1 MSLVFI
7 NIYLNRWSRAF
18 ARASSIA
25 LLAVTLPLERGVAD
39 QRELPNQRSAVD
51 VVLVFDASGS
61 MLKTD
66 PRNLRFEGAKLLL
79 SFLSDSDRISVV
91 RFADSA
97 KIVRDLGQ
105 YSKSMAPQFMEQI
118 QTIAPEGQY
127 SDLSEGIKLA
137 KAVLDASHHAEAQ
150 KLIVLLSDG
159 KMEPDPKISP
169 AFARTL
175 ELVHDLLPDLKAKE
189 TKVFTLAFSEF
200 ADRPLLSE
208 IAAATDGLTW
218 YTATPEDLHRSFA
231 ELFLAVKRPQVVAQT
246 GRGFKIDDDV
256 EEATFYIN
264 REPGNMLSLIPPKGE
279 LLSLAKHP
287 DWVTWFSGQNFDV
300 ITLKE
305 PDPGDWRV
313 TGTEHS
319 DGFATVL
326 TDLKVL
332 TDWPLVVRSGDTPL
346 VQARLYEQSKP
357 VSLPEMSEVLKFGVQ
372 IARTDQ
378 VATPMFQEALR
389 DDGKGGDKVALDGIF
404 SIPVRLDQIG
414 EYKLTIVA
422 KSPTFVKS
430 QQIPFSVRPRLVS
443 LEVGASHDNH
453 DYDDTPKEP
462 AESGHE
468 VQAVGARVN
477 EDSTLRV
484 RVSKETLAYK
494 EAEIVVELLS
504 SDRRKI
510 KIPMKRDGDSA
521 LVYSTTLHHVNEDG
535 EYTATAFLR
544 GLTKKG
550 EGIEA
555 ASRSIRVMFA
565 RQSKEE
571 PTPEHIVV
579 EPKEEKKAASPVI
592 PIVPIGIVIGLGS
605 LAAVALMSRTKK
617 QAKSSASSVG
627 KYVPH
632 KQLIDAISTLE
643 EKISTTSVEINDP
656 IFSMLDKQGDV
667 VAPRTSSAQ
676 AEVRQPGDAEEKS
689 AVAPQAQDSAVTQ
702 ESVMAALPDDV

>member
-1 MSLVFI
+1 
-7 NIYLNRWSRAF
+7 
-18 ARASSIA
+18 
-25 LLAVTLPLERGVAD
+25 
-39 QRELPNQRSAVD
+39 
-51 VVLVFDASGS
+51 
-61 MLKTD
+61 
-66 PRNLRFEGAKLLL
+66 
-79 SFLSDSDRISVV
+79 
-91 RFADSA
+91 
-97 KIVRDLGQ
+97 
-105 YSKSMAPQFMEQI
+105 MEQI

-137 KAVLDASHHAEAQ
+137 KAVLDSSHRPEAQ

-159 KMEPDPKISP
+159 KMEPDPKVSP

-175 ELVHDLLPDLKAKE
+175 ELVHDLLPDLKSKE

-200 ADRPLLSE
+200 ADRPLLAE

-264 REPGNMLSLIPPKGE
+264 REPGSMLSLISPKGE
-279 LLSLAKHP
+279 ILSLEKHP
-287 DWVTWFSGQNFDV
+287 DWTTWFSGQNFDV

-346 VQARLYEQSKP
+346 VQARLYEETKP
-357 VSLPEMSEVLKFGVQ
+357 VSLPEMSDVLKFGVQ

-378 VATPMFQEALR
+378 VATPMLQEALR

-404 SIPVRLDQIG
+404 SIPVRLDHVG

-443 LEVGASHDNH
+443 LEVAGSQDEHEHHATGEEAGEKGAGEHTH
-453 DYDDTPKEP
+453 
-462 AESGHE
+462 AAHVHE
-468 VQAVGARVN
+468 N
-477 EDSTLRV
+477 STLRV
-484 RVSKETLAYK
+484 KVNKEALAYK
-494 EAEIVVELLS
+494 DTEIVVELLS
-504 SDRRKI
+504 ADRRKI
-510 KIPMKRDGDSA
+510 KLPIKRDSGSS
-521 LVYSTTLHHVNEDG
+521 LECSTTLRNVKDDG

-544 GLTKKG
+544 AVTKKG
-550 EGIEA
+550 EVVEA
-555 ASRSIRVMFA
+555 ASTPIHFVFT
-565 RQSKEE
+565 RQSQNE
-571 PTPEHIVV
+571 PTPEPIVV
-579 EPKEEKKAASPVI
+579 EPKESKAETPPAI
-592 PIVPIGIVIGLGS
+592 PLVPLGVVLGLGS
-605 LAAVALMSRTKK
+605 LVALALISRTKK
-617 QAKSSASSVG
+617 QTKTNASSVQ
-627 KYVPH
+627 KYVPQ
-632 KQLIDAISTLE
+632 KQLIEAISALE
-643 EKISTTSVEINDP
+643 EKVSTTSVEINDP
-656 IFSMLDKQGDV
+656 IFSLLDTQSGKDESEAIPEPVGAAGSRGGESQNPEEQREQN
-667 VAPRTSSAQ
+667 APEADQSK
-676 AEVRQPGDAEEKS
+676 VD
-689 AVAPQAQDSAVTQ
+689 
-702 ESVMAALPDDV
+702 ALPDDI

>member
-7 NIYLNRWSRAF
+7 RMYFNRWSRSL
-18 ARASSIA
+18 ARVGGIA
-25 LLAVTLPLERGVAD
+25 LLAVTLPMEMGMAD
-39 QRELPNQRSAVD
+39 QRELANQRSAVD

-66 PRNLRFEGAKLLL
+66 PQNLRFEGAKLLL
-79 SFLSDSDRISVV
+79 SFLGDGDRISVV

-97 KIVRDLGQ
+97 KIVRDLHQ
-105 YSKSMAPQFMEQI
+105 YSKTMAPQLMEQI

-127 SDLSEGIKLA
+127 SDLSEGIKLG
-137 KAVLDASHHAEAQ
+137 KAVLDASHRPEAQ

-159 KMEPDPKISP
+159 KMEPDPKTSP

-264 REPGNMLSLIPPKGE
+264 REPGSMLSLISPKGE
-279 LLSLAKHP
+279 LLSVDKHP
-287 DWVTWFSGQNFDV
+287 DWATWFSGQNFDV

-313 TGTEHS
+313 SGTEHS

-372 IARTDQ
+372 ISRTDQ
-378 VATPMFQEALR
+378 VATPMLQEVLH

-404 SIPVRLDQIG
+404 SMPVRLDQIG
-414 EYKLTIVA
+414 EYKLTIIA

-430 QQIPFSVRPRLVS
+430 QQIPFSVRPRLIS
-443 LEVGASHDNH
+443 LEVGASHDTHEHH
-453 DYDDTPKEP
+453 DD
-462 AESGHE
+462 
-468 VQAVGARVN
+468 
-477 EDSTLRV
+477 
-484 RVSKETLAYK
+484 
-494 EAEIVVELLS
+494 
-504 SDRRKI
+504 
-510 KIPMKRDGDSA
+510 
-521 LVYSTTLHHVNEDG
+521 
-535 EYTATAFLR
+535 
-544 GLTKKG
+544 
-550 EGIEA
+550 
-555 ASRSIRVMFA
+555 
-565 RQSKEE
+565 
-571 PTPEHIVV
+571 
-579 EPKEEKKAASPVI
+579 
-592 PIVPIGIVIGLGS
+592 
-605 LAAVALMSRTKK
+605 
-617 QAKSSASSVG
+617 
-627 KYVPH
+627 H
-632 KQLIDAISTLE
+632 K
-643 EKISTTSVEINDP
+643 
-656 IFSMLDKQGDV
+656 
-667 VAPRTSSAQ
+667 
-676 AEVRQPGDAEEKS
+676 
-689 AVAPQAQDSAVTQ
+689 
-702 ESVMAALPDDV
+702 

>member
-1 MSLVFI
+1 VSG
-7 NIYLNRWSRAF
+7 
-18 ARASSIA
+18 IA
-25 LLAVTLPLERGVAD
+25 LLAVAVPIEIAVAD
-39 QRELPNQRSAVD
+39 QRELASQRSAVD

-66 PRNLRFEGAKLLL
+66 PSNLRYEGAKLLL
-79 SFLSDSDRISVV
+79 SFLGDGDRISVV
-91 RFADSA
+91 RFADTA
-97 KIVRDLGQ
+97 KIVRELHQ
-105 YSKSMAPQFMEQI
+105 YSKSMAPQLMEQI

-137 KAVLDASHHAEAQ
+137 KAVLDASQRPEAQ

-159 KMEPDPKISP
+159 KMEPDPKVSL

-175 ELVHDLLPDLKAKE
+175 ELVHDLLPDLKSKE

-264 REPGNMLSLIPPKGE
+264 REPGNMLSLISPKGE
-279 LLSLAKHP
+279 MLSLEKHP

-346 VQARLYEQSKP
+346 VQARLYEETKP

-378 VATPMFQEALR
+378 VATPMIQEALR

-414 EYKLTIVA
+414 EYKLTIIA
-422 KSPTFVKS
+422 KSPTFAKS

-443 LEVGASHDNH
+443 LEVGATEGDHEHHIDHTNTTEKGHDEH
-453 DYDDTPKEP
+453 SDITP
-462 AESGHE
+462 
-468 VQAVGARVN
+468 VN
-477 EDSTLRV
+477 EDSILRV
-484 RVSKETLAYK
+484 RVTKETIAYK
-494 EAEIVVELLS
+494 ETDIVVELVS
-504 SDRRKI
+504 ADRRKI
-510 KIPMKRDGDSA
+510 KIPIKREGGSA
-521 LVYSTTLHHVNEDG
+521 LEYSTSLTNLKEDG
-535 EYTATAFLR
+535 EYTAVALLR

-550 EGIEA
+550 EEVEA
-555 ASRSIRVMFA
+555 SSTPLRISFS

-571 PTPEHIVV
+571 PTPEPVVV
-579 EPKEEKKAASPVI
+579 EPKEEKSEIKPIIPV
-592 PIVPIGIVIGLGS
+592 VPLGIVVGLGA
-605 LAAVALMSRTKK
+605 LVAFALISRTKK
-617 QAKSSASSVG
+617 QVQKSGPTVQ

-632 KQLIDAISTLE
+632 KQLIDAISALE
-643 EKISTTSVEINDP
+643 EKVSTSSVEINDP
-656 IFSMLDKQGDV
+656 IFGLLDKQREDGAERVSSSDAQ
-667 VAPRTSSAQ
+667 VAQPENTQ
-676 AEVRQPGDAEEKS
+676 EVPAETPKEEKS
-689 AVAPQAQDSAVTQ
+689 TSEEPSTVD
-702 ESVMAALPDDV
+702 ALPDDI

>member
-1 MSLVFI
+1 MYF
-7 NIYLNRWSRAF
+7 NRWSRSL
-18 ARASSIA
+18 ARAGGIA
-25 LLAVTLPLERGVAD
+25 LLAVTIPMGIGMAD

-66 PRNLRFEGAKLLL
+66 PHNLRFEGAKLLL
-79 SFLSDSDRISVV
+79 SFLGDTDRISVV

-97 KIVRDLGQ
+97 KIIRELQ
-105 YSKSMAPQFMEQI
+105 PYSKATAPQLMEQI
-118 QTIAPEGQY
+118 QTLEPEGQY

-137 KAVLDASHHAEAQ
+137 KAVLDASHRAEAQ

-159 KMEPDPKISP
+159 KMEPDPKTSP

-264 REPGNMLSLIPPKGE
+264 REPGDVLSLITPKGE

-305 PDPGDWRV
+305 PDAGDWRV

-357 VSLPEMSEVLKFGVQ
+357 VSLPEMSDVLKFGVQ

-378 VATPMFQEALR
+378 VATPMLQEALR

-404 SIPVRLDQIG
+404 SIPVRLEQVG

-422 KSPTFVKS
+422 KAPTFVKS

-443 LEVGASHDNH
+443 LEVGVDHDALEQ
-453 DYDDTPKEP
+453 DDTHKES
-462 AESGHE
+462 AEGNHE
-468 VQAVGARVN
+468 AQLAGTRVN
-477 EDSTLRV
+477 EESTLLV

-494 EAEIVVELLS
+494 ETDIVVELLS

-510 KIPMKRDGDSA
+510 KIPMKRDGDRA
-521 LVYSTTLHHVNEDG
+521 LVYSTSLRNVKEDG

-544 GLTKKG
+544 GFTKKG
-550 EGIEA
+550 EQVDA
-555 ASRSIRVMFA
+555 ASTPIRVVFA

-571 PTPEHIVV
+571 PTPEQIVV
-579 EPKEEKKAASPVI
+579 EPKEEKKEASPSI
-592 PIVPIGIVIGLGS
+592 PILPLGVVIALGS
-605 LAAVALMSRTKK
+605 LAAVALVSRTKK
-617 QAKSSASSVG
+617 QAKSNASSVQ

-632 KQLIDAISTLE
+632 KQLIDAISALE
-643 EKISTTSVEINDP
+643 EKISSTSVEINDP
-656 IFSMLDKQGDV
+656 IFSMLDKQGDSITLR
-667 VAPRTSSAQ
+667 ANSAHV
-676 AEVRQPGDAEEKS
+676 EGPKTGDAEEKT
-689 AVAPQAQDSAVTQ
+689 AAAPQTQDGTAAEQSTL
-702 ESVMAALPDDV
+702 AALPDDI

>member
-1 MSLVFI
+1 MSFVFMR
-7 NIYLNRWSRAF
+7 LFFNRWSGAL
-18 ARASSIA
+18 ARASGIA
-25 LLAVTLPLERGVAD
+25 LLAVSLPIEMGMAD
-39 QRELPNQRSAVD
+39 QRELANQRSAVD

-66 PRNLRFEGAKLLL
+66 PQNLRFEGAKLLL
-79 SFLSDSDRISVV
+79 SFLSDGDRISVV

-97 KIVRDLGQ
+97 KIVRDLGH
-105 YSKSMAPQFMEQI
+105 YSKSIAPQLMEQI

-137 KAVLDASHHAEAQ
+137 KAVLDASHRPEAQ

-159 KMEPDPKISP
+159 KMEPDPKTSP

-189 TKVFTLAFSEF
+189 TKVFTLALSEL

-218 YTATPEDLHRSFA
+218 YTGTAEDLHHSFA
-231 ELFLAVKRPQVVAQT
+231 ELFLAVKRPQIVAQT

-264 REPGNMLSLIPPKGE
+264 REPANKLSLISPKGE
-279 LLSLAKHP
+279 LLSLEKHP

-372 IARTDQ
+372 ISRTDQ
-378 VATPMFQEALR
+378 VATPMLQEALR

-404 SIPVRLDQIG
+404 SMPVRLDQLG

-430 QQIPFSVRPRLVS
+430 QQIPFSVRPRLIS
-443 LEVGASHDNH
+443 LEVGMSHDDHHHH
-453 DYDDTPKEP
+453 DDKKEP
-462 AESGHE
+462 VEKGHE
-468 VQAVGARVN
+468 EAAVVAHVN

-484 RVSKETLAYK
+484 HVSKETIAYK
-494 EAEIVVELLS
+494 ETEILIELLS

-510 KIPMKRDGDSA
+510 KIPIKREGDSA
-521 LVYSTTLHHVNEDG
+521 LEFSTTLHNVKEDG
-535 EYTATAFLR
+535 EYTVTAFLR
-544 GLTKKG
+544 GVTKKG
-550 EGIEA
+550 EEVEA
-555 ASRSIRVMFA
+555 YSTPLRVVFA
-565 RQSKEE
+565 RQSAEE
-571 PTPEHIVV
+571 PTPEPVV
-579 EPKEEKKAASPVI
+579 EEPTEEKSEESPEIPMI
-592 PIVPIGIVIGLGS
+592 PIGMVVGLGS
-605 LAAVALMSRTKK
+605 LVAAALISRTKRQTK
-617 QAKSSASSVG
+617 KSASSVQ

-632 KQLIDAISTLE
+632 KQLIDAISALE
-643 EKISTTSVEINDP
+643 EKISTSSVEINDP
-656 IFSMLDKQGDV
+656 IFNLLDKQGDIS
-667 VAPRTSSAQ
+667 PPQSSSIQ
-676 AEVRQPGDAEEKS
+676 EEVPQPGRSEEQSVVTQQAKDNPNAEESK
-689 AVAPQAQDSAVTQ
+689 VD
-702 ESVMAALPDDV
+702 ALPDDI

>member
-1 MSLVFI
+1 M
-7 NIYLNRWSRAF
+7 
-18 ARASSIA
+18 
-25 LLAVTLPLERGVAD
+25 EMGKAD
-39 QRELPNQRSAVD
+39 QRELANQRSAVD

-66 PRNLRFEGAKLLL
+66 PQNLRFEGAKLLL
-79 SFLSDSDRISVV
+79 SFLSDTDRISVV

-97 KIVRDLGQ
+97 KIIRELQ
-105 YSKSMAPQFMEQI
+105 SYSKSMAPQLMEQI
-118 QTIAPEGQY
+118 QTLEPEGQY

-137 KAVLDASHHAEAQ
+137 KAVLDASHRTEAQ

-159 KMEPDPKISP
+159 KMEPDPKTSP

-175 ELVHDLLPDLKAKE
+175 ELVHDILPDLKAKE

-264 REPGNMLSLIPPKGE
+264 REPGNTLSLIPPKGE

-287 DWVTWFSGQNFDV
+287 EWVTWFSGQNFDV

-332 TDWPLVVRSGDTPL
+332 TDWPLVVRSGDIPL
-346 VQARLYEQSKP
+346 VQARLYEQTKP
-357 VSLPEMSEVLKFGVQ
+357 VSLPEMSDVLKFGVQ

-378 VATPMFQEALR
+378 VATPMLQEALR

-404 SIPVRLDQIG
+404 SIPVHLDQVG

-422 KSPTFVKS
+422 KAPTFVKS

-443 LEVGASHDNH
+443 LEVGANH
-453 DYDDTPKEP
+453 DAHEYDHDHKES

-468 VQAVGARVN
+468 AQPAETRVN

-494 EAEIVVELLS
+494 ETEIVVELLS

-510 KIPMKRDGDSA
+510 KLPVKRDGEST
-521 LVYSTTLHHVNEDG
+521 LVYSTTLHTVKEDG

-544 GLTKKG
+544 GFTKKG
-550 EGIEA
+550 EEVEA
-555 ASRSIRVMFA
+555 VSRPIRVMFA

-571 PTPEHIVV
+571 STPEPSVA
-579 EPKEEKKAASPVI
+579 EPKEQKKESSPAI
-592 PIVPIGIVIGLGS
+592 PVVPLGIVLGLGS
-605 LAAVALMSRTKK
+605 LAAVVLMSRTKK
-617 QAKSSASSVG
+617 QAKSNASSVQ

-632 KQLIDAISTLE
+632 KQLIEAISALE

-667 VAPRTSSAQ
+667 ITPRSGSADV
-676 AEVRQPGDAEEKS
+676 EVRQPGNVEEKVAAASQKQDGPAAEQS
-689 AVAPQAQDSAVTQ
+689 A
-702 ESVMAALPDDV
+702 MAALPDDI

>member
-137 KAVLDASHHAEAQ
+137 KAVLDASHRAEAQ

>member
-18 ARASSIA
+18 ARASSIV

>member
-1 MSLVFI
+1 MSLVSMR
-7 NIYLNRWSRAF
+7 IYFNRWSRAL
-18 ARASSIA
+18 ARASGVA
-25 LLAVTLPLERGVAD
+25 LLAVVLPIEIGVAD

-66 PRNLRFEGAKLLL
+66 PSNLRYEGAKLLL
-79 SFLSDSDRISVV
+79 SFLGDGDRISVV

-97 KIVRDLGQ
+97 KIVRDLRE
-105 YSKSMAPQFMEQI
+105 YSKNMAPQLMEEI

-137 KAVLDASHHAEAQ
+137 KAVLDASHRPEAQ
-150 KLIVLLSDG
+150 KLIVMLSDG

-175 ELVHDLLPDLKAKE
+175 ELVHDLLPDLKSKE
-189 TKVFTLAFSEF
+189 TKVFTVAFSEF

-218 YTATPEDLHRSFA
+218 YSATPEDLHRSFA

-246 GRGFKIDDDV
+246 GRGFKIDEDV

-264 REPGNMLSLIPPKGE
+264 REPGNILSLISPKSE
-279 LLSLAKHP
+279 ILSLEKHP

-305 PDPGDWRV
+305 PDTGDWKV

-332 TDWPLVVRSGDTPL
+332 TDWPLVVRAGDTPL
-346 VQARLYEQSKP
+346 VQARLYEETKP
-357 VSLPEMSEVLKFGVQ
+357 VSLPEMSDVLKFGVQ
-372 IARTDQ
+372 ITRTDQ
-378 VATPMFQEALR
+378 VATPMIQEALR

-404 SIPVRLDQIG
+404 SIPVRLDQVG
-414 EYKLTIVA
+414 EYKLTVVA
-422 KSPTFVKS
+422 KSPTFAKS

-443 LEVGASHDNH
+443 LEVTSTHDDHDNLASG
-453 DYDDTPKEP
+453 DES
-462 AESGHE
+462 AETSEHAH
-468 VQAVGARVN
+468 VTNAN

-484 RVSKETLAYK
+484 RVNKEAIAFKET
-494 EAEIVVELLS
+494 EIVVELLS
-504 SDRRKI
+504 AERRKI
-510 KIPMKRDGDSA
+510 RLPIKRDTGSA
-521 LVYSTTLHHVNEDG
+521 LEYSATLHSLKEDG

-544 GLTKKG
+544 AVTKKG
-550 EGIEA
+550 EEVEA
-555 ASRSIRVMFA
+555 ASTPVRVVFT

-571 PTPEHIVV
+571 PTPETMVV
-579 EPKEEKKAASPVI
+579 EPKEEKTAASPAI
-592 PIVPIGIVIGLGS
+592 PLLPIGMVLGVGL
-605 LAAVALMSRTKK
+605 LVALALISRTKK
-617 QAKSSASSVG
+617 QAKTNASSVQ
-627 KYVPH
+627 KYVPQ
-632 KQLIDAISTLE
+632 KQLIEAISALE
-643 EKISTTSVEINDP
+643 EKVSTTSVEINDP
-656 IFSMLDKQGDV
+656 IFGLLDTQSGEGDSQSSTDPGSTTRPRED
-667 VAPRTSSAQ
+667 VAKTE
-676 AEVRQPGDAEEKS
+676 AERR
-689 AVAPQAQDSAVTQ
+689 AQDAPEADEAKVD
-702 ESVMAALPDDV
+702 ALPDDI

>member
-7 NIYLNRWSRAF
+7 RMYFNRWSRSL
-18 ARASSIA
+18 ARVGGIA
-25 LLAVTLPLERGVAD
+25 LLAVTLPMEMGMAD
-39 QRELPNQRSAVD
+39 QRELANQRSAVD

-66 PRNLRFEGAKLLL
+66 PQNLRFEGAKLLL
-79 SFLSDSDRISVV
+79 SFLGDGDRISVV

-97 KIVRDLGQ
+97 KIVRDLHQ
-105 YSKSMAPQFMEQI
+105 YSKTMAPQLMEQI

-127 SDLSEGIKLA
+127 SDLSEGIKLG
-137 KAVLDASHHAEAQ
+137 KAVLDASHRPEAQ

-159 KMEPDPKISP
+159 KMEPDPKTSP

-264 REPGNMLSLIPPKGE
+264 REPGSMLSLISPKGE
-279 LLSLAKHP
+279 LLSVDKHP
-287 DWVTWFSGQNFDV
+287 DWATWFSGQNFDV

-313 TGTEHS
+313 SGTEHS

-372 IARTDQ
+372 ISRTDQ
-378 VATPMFQEALR
+378 VATPMLQEVLH

-404 SIPVRLDQIG
+404 SMPVRLDQIG
-414 EYKLTIVA
+414 EYKLTIIA

-430 QQIPFSVRPRLVS
+430 QQIPFSVRPRLIS
-443 LEVGASHDNH
+443 LEVGASHDTHEHH
-453 DYDDTPKEP
+453 DDHKES
-462 AESGHE
+462 AEKGHE
-468 VQAVGARVN
+468 EAAPVAHVN

-484 RVSKETLAYK
+484 RVSKETIAYK
-494 EAEIVVELLS
+494 ESEIVVELLS

-510 KIPMKRDGDSA
+510 KFPIKREGGSA
-521 LVYSTTLHHVNEDG
+521 LEYSMSLHNLKEDG

-544 GLTKKG
+544 GVTKKG
-550 EGIEA
+550 EEVEA
-555 ASRSIRVMFA
+555 SSTPMRVVFT
-565 RQSKEE
+565 RQSPEE
-571 PTPEHIVV
+571 PTPEPVV
-579 EPKEEKKAASPVI
+579 EAPKEENTEASPTIPVI
-592 PIVPIGIVIGLGS
+592 PISMVVGVGS
-605 LAAVALMSRTKK
+605 LVAVALLSRTKR
-617 QAKSSASSVG
+617 QAKKSPSSVQ

-632 KQLIDAISTLE
+632 KQLIDAISALD
-643 EKISTTSVEINDP
+643 EKISTSSVEINDP
-656 IFSMLDKQGDV
+656 IFNLLDKQGD
-667 VAPRTSSAQ
+667 ATASSSSSKRE
-676 AEVRQPGDAEEKS
+676 EVSVSVGTEEKS
-689 AVAPQAQDSAVTQ
+689 VVTQ
-702 ESVMAALPDDV
+702 QAADTEESKVDALPDDI

>member
-7 NIYLNRWSRAF
+7 NIYFNRWSRAF

-105 YSKSMAPQFMEQI
+105 YSKSMAPQLMEQI

-127 SDLSEGIKLA
+127 SDVSEGIKLA
-137 KAVLDASHHAEAQ
+137 KAVLDASHRAEAQ

-264 REPGNMLSLIPPKGE
+264 REPGNTLSLIPPKGE